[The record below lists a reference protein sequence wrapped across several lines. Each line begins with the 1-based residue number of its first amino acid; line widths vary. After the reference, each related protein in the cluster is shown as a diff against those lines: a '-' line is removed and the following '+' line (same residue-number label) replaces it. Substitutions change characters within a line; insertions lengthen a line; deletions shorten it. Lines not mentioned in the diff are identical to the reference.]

1 MKRIHFFINRTH
13 LKPVILA
20 GIGLA
25 LLACGP
31 HDHNDHDH
39 DHPHDHDHGHD
50 HDHDHRHPHDHD
62 HPHEPEVQ
70 SESESDGHDHPHP
83 HEPAEHAEAAAHG
96 DHDHAHEV
104 VVTHYTDRSEL
115 FMEHEELVAET
126 PVRLVIH
133 LTRTSDF
140 TPITSGSLVVRV
152 ISERGET
159 YSVRE
164 DAPARPGIFLPV
176 IEVPFPG
183 QTRMEIEVASP
194 RLDDIHRLEG
204 VAVYASASDV
214 PHAPHADDDPDE
226 ITFLKEQQWQIDF
239 ANEPAAV
246 RRVRQAMPAAV
257 TFRYPSDGQS
267 ILPAPSAGIVRL
279 ASPDKPIEAGDA
291 VIEGQPLFAIVP
303 DSEWQTGP
311 ARLREDYLLARSELE
326 RVRRLQEEEAV
337 SDRRVEEA
345 RVRFETLQTA
355 VERLGWDGLMD
366 DASLLSAEVK
376 APISGFV
383 GEVFVV
389 SGQRVAAGD
398 PLARVV
404 NPDRL
409 ILEARTPASRLSA
422 DKTIVDVVFQPAGD
436 PRRYRLS
443 DLGEPPV
450 PSTPLVGSDDNLATV
465 RFRLDNPDHRFLAG
479 TRGTAFLLADDASE
493 EGVAIPVSAIHE
505 ENGFP
510 VVFVQTG
517 GESFEKRT
525 LRLGTSDGAFTRVLS
540 GIEVGERVV
549 TEGAAFIRLAS
560 LATTEMGHGHVH

>member
-1 MKRIHFFINRTH
+1 MKRIHLFINRTH
-13 LKPVILA
+13 IKPVVLT

-31 HDHNDHDH
+31 HDHHDHDHGH
-39 DHPHDHDHGHD
+39 DHPHDHDH
-50 HDHDHRHPHDHD
+50 D
-62 HPHEPEVQ
+62 HP
-70 SESESDGHDHPHP
+70 HPHP
-83 HEPAEHAEAAAHG
+83 HEPAEHAEAAAYG

-104 VVTHYTDRSEL
+104 AVTRYTDRSEL
-115 FMEHEELVAET
+115 FMEHEELVAGT

-183 QTRMEIEVASP
+183 QTRMEIEVAS
-194 RLDDIHRLEG
+194 LQLEDVHRLED
-204 VAVYASASDV
+204 VTVYASASDV
-214 PHAPHADDDPDE
+214 PHAPHEDDDPDE
-226 ITFLKEQQWQIDF
+226 ITFLKEQQWQIEF

-246 RRVRQAMPAAV
+246 RRVRQAIPASV
-257 TFRYPSDGQS
+257 TFRYPSGGQS

-279 ASPDKPIEAGDA
+279 ASPDNPIETGDS
-291 VIEGQPLFAIVP
+291 VGEGQPLFAIVP

-311 ARLREDYLLARSELE
+311 ARLREDYLLARSELD

-337 SDRRVEEA
+337 SARRVEEA
-345 RVRFETLQTA
+345 QVRFETLQTA
-355 VERLGWDGLMD
+355 VERLGWEGLIG
-366 DASLLSAEVK
+366 DASLLRAEVK
-376 APISGFV
+376 APISGIV

-404 NPDRL
+404 DPDRL

-443 DLGEPPV
+443 ELGEPPV

-465 RFRLDNPDHRFLAG
+465 RFRLDNPDRRFLAG
-479 TRGTAFLLADDASE
+479 TRATAYLLADDASE
-493 EGVAIPVSAIHE
+493 EGVAIPNSAIHE
-505 ENGFP
+505 ENGLP
-510 VVFVQTG
+510 VVYVQTE
-517 GESFEKRT
+517 GESFEKRNP
-525 LRLGTSDGAFTRVLS
+525 RLGASDGVFTRVLS
-540 GIEVGERVV
+540 GIEAGERVV